1 MKSGFFAASA
11 TLVAAAAAFSAHA
24 RNVDGPGNIHAG
36 RELAQANCSGC
47 HIVAPGRG
55 TLHPPGFAPDFA
67 DLAQL
72 PSTTRTSLYAF
83 LRSPHPTMPNL
94 ILSDRKAD
102 DVIAYILSL
111 KRPEKS

>member
-1 MKSGFFAASA
+1 MKPGFFAASIG
-11 TLVAAAAAFSAHA
+11 LMAAAAAYSAQA
-24 RNVDGPGNIHAG
+24 ETVDGPENIHAG
-36 RELAQANCSGC
+36 RELAQASCSGC

-72 PSTTRTSLYAF
+72 PSTTGTSLYAF

-94 ILSDRKAD
+94 ILSDRKTKD
-102 DVIAYILSL
+102 LIAYILSL

>member
-1 MKSGFFAASA
+1 MKTGFLAASVGLA
-11 TLVAAAAAFSAHA
+11 AAAAAFSARA
-24 RNVDGPGNIHAG
+24 ETVDGPGNIHAG
-36 RELAQANCSGC
+36 RELAQASCSGC

-67 DLAQL
+67 DLANL
-72 PSTTRTSLYAF
+72 PSTTGTSLYAF

-94 ILSDRKAD
+94 ILSDRKAS

-111 KRPEKS
+111 KRPDRS